1 MYLEYQVPSLLLVRH
16 GNSPQKMR
24 FDHGQTDLH
33 PIHYEADYIGSTDRA
48 TLLLFDRLAVYI
60 SPLSPHQNITMFKFS
75 IVMLVS
81 VGMTIAT
88 VLTPQLP
95 IDARARKVKACVDPQ
110 PVAQRVALTLKA
122 DKQAMVDNKHVF
134 QPLAGKAA
142 VKPGDII
149 KYTVIAKNNSRCPLK
164 NLILKLPIPRSTNYL
179 KDSATA
185 IDGAELLFSIDG
197 GKTFVAQP
205 KIGTQPAPTTAY
217 NYLRWRFRGLM
228 ATNAQFTTTYKLQ
241 VK

>member
-1 MYLEYQVPSLLLVRH
+1 
-16 GNSPQKMR
+16 
-24 FDHGQTDLH
+24 
-33 PIHYEADYIGSTDRA
+33 
-48 TLLLFDRLAVYI
+48 
-60 SPLSPHQNITMFKFS
+60 MFKFS

-95 IDARARKVKACVDPQ
+95 IDARARKVKTCVDPQ
-110 PVAQRVALTLKA
+110 PVAKRVELTLKA
-122 DKQAMVDNKHVF
+122 DKQAILD
-134 QPLAGKAA
+134 
-142 VKPGDII
+142 I

-205 KIGTQPAPTTAY
+205 KIGAQPAPTTAY